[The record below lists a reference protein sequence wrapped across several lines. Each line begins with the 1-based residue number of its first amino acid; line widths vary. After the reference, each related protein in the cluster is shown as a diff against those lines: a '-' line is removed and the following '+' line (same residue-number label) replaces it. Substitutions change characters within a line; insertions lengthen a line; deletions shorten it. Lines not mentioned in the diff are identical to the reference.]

1 MRTVTPLDPAE
12 ATAAPPTVKPPTPA
26 PRPTPAPTTPGPASD
41 VGPIDRKTA
50 RRIERGRMGIEA
62 RLDLH
67 GDTQA
72 VAHTRL
78 ARFIAEQAS
87 AGRKSVLV
95 ITGKGTVGEQ
105 PYGEPARGVLRRQVP
120 MWLAAPDLRRYV
132 VGLRNAARH
141 HGGDGAYYVLLR
153 KPK

>member
-1 MRTVTPLDPAE
+1 MRSVRPLDPAD
-12 ATAAPPTVKPPTPA
+12 TVAPPTVTPTKPVRRPA
-26 PRPTPAPTTPGPASD
+26 PPPAQPGPAVDIAS
-41 VGPIDRKTA
+41 IDRKTA
-50 RRIERGRMGIEA
+50 RKIERGRMGIEA
-62 RLDLH
+62 RIDLH

-78 ARFIAEQAS
+78 ARFIASQAV
-87 AGRKSVLV
+87 AGAKSVLV
-95 ITGKGTVGEQ
+95 ITGKGSDER
-105 PYGEPARGVLRRQVP
+105 EPFAERSRGVLRRQVP

-132 VGLRNAARH
+132 VGLRNAARQ